1 MTADDR
7 LDPGIQRLIAAVD
20 GRPDAMVALALTLL
34 LPRGLTQTA
43 RRLCDPAPGPRM
55 GSWSSAGWAGGAG
68 GARSRGIG
76 VR

>member
-43 RRLCDPAPGPRM
+43 RRLCDAAVALAPDEIGRA
-55 GSWSSAGWAGGAG
+55 SC
-68 GARSRGIG
+68 RGR
-76 VR
+76 VSECV